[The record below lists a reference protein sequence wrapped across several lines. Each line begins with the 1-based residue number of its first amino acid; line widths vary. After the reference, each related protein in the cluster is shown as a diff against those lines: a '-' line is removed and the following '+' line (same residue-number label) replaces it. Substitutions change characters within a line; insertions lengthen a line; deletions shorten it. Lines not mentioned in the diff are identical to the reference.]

1 MNQEVFL
8 SPLKSRANIS
18 SKPFFIS
25 IDLEDFTYDTLRNL
39 GLRTKTNYAALDKC
53 YDVIKNFSKL
63 YLNSSKF
70 TFFTTG
76 TLAREYP
83 ELVSRIH
90 DDGNQIS
97 SHYNFHD
104 LMYTQSDSEIEENIL
119 IAKESIKDAC
129 GKEPLGFRAPAFS
142 IYPESINTYEI
153 LSKHFVY
160 DSSYVL
166 NNKYDDNFQKIF
178 NSNKLKEFPI
188 FTKKIF
194 SKFDLK
200 SGGTYFRLF
209 SLGQIK
215 SVMNHNLDNGFI
227 PQVYLHPYDFLFR
240 REFMVD
246 LKSFISSKGIINGS
260 SSYLRQHQWLSLRN
274 KSTLRKLKKLSRDFS
289 HLGTYESYLGL

>member
-1 MNQEVFL
+1 MSPSENQVN
-8 SPLKSRANIS
+8 KD

-39 GLRTKTNYAALDKC
+39 NLDTKTNYAALDKC
-53 YDVIKNFSKL
+53 YEVIKNFSKN
-63 YLNSSKF
+63 YLDSSKF

-83 ELVSRIH
+83 ELLSRITS
-90 DDGNQIS
+90 DGHRIS

-104 LMYTQSDSEIEENIL
+104 MMYEQSDAEIEENIL
-119 IAKESIKDAC
+119 IAKDSIKNAC
-129 GKEPLGFRAPAFS
+129 GNYPLGFRAPAFS
-142 IYPESINTYEI
+142 IYPDNMKTYEI
-153 LSKHFVY
+153 LSKHFVF

-166 NNKYDDNFQKIF
+166 NNKCDQNFLEIF
-178 NSNKLKEFPI
+178 DSNQLTEFPI
-188 FTKKIF
+188 FTKKLF
-194 SKFDLK
+194 SKFNLK

-227 PQVYLHPYDFLFR
+227 PQVYLHPYDFLFK

-246 LKSFISSKGIINGS
+246 LISFISSKGIINGS

-274 KSTLRKLKKLSRDFS
+274 KSTLRKLKKISHDFN
-289 HLGTYESYLGL
+289 HLGTYEDYLGL